1 MRVRTFSAP
10 TMTDAMA
17 LVRAEMGE
25 EAIILSSQRGR
36 RGVEVKAA
44 SESRAQPGLENV
56 EAAYLQL
63 AALEAEFER
72 RLIAAVADQRTAPIQ
87 APDIW
92 NDETIVARL
101 LFHEMPRLLIERL
114 CATAGKLSE
123 PLGPS
128 ALGQALDA
136 HFAFAPLAPELET
149 PVALVGPP
157 GAGKTACA
165 AKLAVRAVLAG
176 RSAVLIS
183 TDTSAGA
190 ASQIEAFAQ
199 IIRTPVASAVAPAAV
214 AETMAALRAE
224 DPRRAFIIDTPG
236 VNPFDRAETAQLR
249 TILEAASA
257 EPILVSPAHG
267 GGDLEDHAVMFKALG
282 VRRMIVTRLDIA
294 RRLGGL
300 LAASSSSGLALAQGS
315 SSPYIAETL
324 EPLNP
329 FALARRLLTDT
340 ASPVIPGDTP

>member
-17 LVRAEMGE
+17 LVRAEMGD

-36 RGVEVKAA
+36 KGVEVKAA
-44 SESRAQPGLENV
+44 SESRALPGLENV

-72 RLIAAVADQRTAPIQ
+72 RLIAAVADQRAAPVQ

-92 NDETIVARL
+92 NDETIVAQL
-101 LFHEMPRLLIERL
+101 MFHEMPRPLIERL
-114 CATAGKLSE
+114 CATAGKLAG
-123 PLGPS
+123 PLGPA

-136 HFAFAPLAPELET
+136 HFSFEPLAPELET

-199 IIRTPVASAVAPAAV
+199 LIRTPVAAAIPPAAV
-214 AETMAALRAE
+214 GDTMLALRGE
-224 DPRRAFIIDTPG
+224 DPKRAFIIDTPG

-249 TILEAASA
+249 TILDAASA

-300 LAASSSSGLALAQGS
+300 LAAAAASGLAFAQGS

-340 ASPVIPGDTP
+340 ASPVISGDTQ